1 MRFALSEEQRGFAGS
16 LSEMLRRAD
25 TVAAARLHADV
36 VISPEVDGVGLMDW
50 KRLDAVR
57 ELGRRAARSALPELR
72 GLL

>member
-1 MRFALSEEQRGFAGS
+1 MRRIVRAVTVGS
-16 LSEMLRRAD
+16 ID

-57 ELGRRAARSALPELR
+57 ELGRRAAQAALPELR